1 MESFKTVLNNKI
13 THVKVKTLIN
23 KTFRIPSKISKLIEG
38 DDLNAVVY
46 VDDSSKKIY
55 LYLIKEI
62 PSEYNIK
69 LKKVYVKNSFYYSFY
84 SPDLLEY
91 IKYSIGLNLPV
102 KANCNYFSSAEFEVS
117 QFDTRTC
124 KLIVYDF
131 KED

>member
-1 MESFKTVLNNKI
+1 MRSFKTILANKV
-13 THVKVKTLIN
+13 TNVKVKTLIN

-46 VDDSSKKIY
+46 VDNDSKQIY
-55 LYLIKEI
+55 LYLVKEI

-91 IKYSIGLNLPV
+91 IEDSIGLKLPV
-102 KANCNYFSSAEFEVS
+102 RANCNYFSSVEFEVS
-117 QFDTRTC
+117 QSDTITC